1 MTKFELL
8 EALNDYRNDRPDYG
22 HEQADMALLKYIN
35 DPDIT
40 TAFLEIERWYHA

>member
-1 MTKFELL
+1 MTKNELL
-8 EALNDYRNDRPDYG
+8 EVLVDYKNDIPDEG
-22 HEQADMALLKYIN
+22 HQQADIALLKYIN